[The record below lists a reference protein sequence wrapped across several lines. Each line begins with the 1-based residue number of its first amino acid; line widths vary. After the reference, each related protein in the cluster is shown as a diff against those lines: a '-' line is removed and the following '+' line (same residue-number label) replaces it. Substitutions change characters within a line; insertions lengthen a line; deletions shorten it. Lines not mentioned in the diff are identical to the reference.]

1 VRAARAGAGACEE
14 EVDVDRNG
22 KGVLR
27 GEIVQSFI
35 LMGLMAVVLGAYFGI
50 AMLAVRA
57 FG

>member
-1 VRAARAGAGACEE
+1 VRAGRAGAGASEE
-14 EVDVDRNG
+14 EVDVDRNS
-22 KGVLR
+22 KGALR

-35 LMGLMAVVLGAYFGI
+35 LMGLMAAVLGAYFGI